1 MEEEQVRGDAVK
13 VLLKPKSQSWREAR
27 VGERESERERE
38 RERGGRMLFV
48 CEGERERASYS
59 VDDYQ

>member
-1 MEEEQVRGDAVK
+1 MEEEQGRGDAVK

-27 VGERESERERE
+27 VGERESERER
-38 RERGGRMLFV
+38 GGRMLFV